1 MLAELVSSGLAVE
14 AGGAAA
20 KAAGD
25 EGAAGEVVEGVKV
38 EEVEDVVELWMLLM
52 EWMLLLEWMRS
63 LYGGVACVGVEEGV
77 PELVAVVQ
85 ERVVPA
91 AGMAMTAEKRV
102 EGCGDQA

>member
-1 MLAELVSSGLAVE
+1 
-14 AGGAAA
+14 
-20 KAAGD
+20 
-25 EGAAGEVVEGVKV
+25 
-38 EEVEDVVELWMLLM
+38 M

-63 LYGGVACVGVEEGV
+63 LYGDAAGVGVVEGV

-85 ERVVPA
+85 ERVAPA